1 MNKDNRKGRKA
12 LRSLLLRSAIHADT
26 KRQAHLKEHRWTVI
40 GGLAIITVLIIGGM
54 LYREK
59 ELEWQVTALEASQ
72 VRQVKIASSQLVKE
86 VATKEAELKALRQV
100 AEATKSSKPNVIY
113 IDKQTIKGQMMDA
126 AKKTFGT
133 EHLKAFENLITRES
147 GFNPLAKNGSSGA
160 CGLFQAHPCS
170 KLLAVCPELSNVE
183 CQIQWGLNYI
193 KNRYGTPSEAWTF
206 WQSRVKIA
214 GKDVGN
220 WY

>member
-1 MNKDNRKGRKA
+1 MNYNNRKGRKA
-12 LRSLLLRSAIHADT
+12 LRGLMVRSAIHADT
-26 KRQAHLKEHRWTVI
+26 KKRKHLAEHRLTVLGMLFILTVI
-40 GGLAIITVLIIGGM
+40 FCLGM
-54 LYREK
+54 MFQEK
-59 ELEWQVTALEASQ
+59 KLEWEVMAMEASQ
-72 VRQVKIASSQLVKE
+72 VRQVKIASSHLVKE
-86 VATKEAELKALRQV
+86 VATKEAELKALREV

-126 AKKTFGT
+126 AKETFGT

-170 KLLAVCPELSNVE
+170 KLLNVCQELANVE

-193 KNRYGTPSEAWTF
+193 KNRYGTPSDAWAF